1 MYFFM
6 IDLHF
11 LVLFSC
17 YAIDMISIS
26 ETKVIWLQGWDK
38 HTTVSALENRIK
50 DLRR

>member
-1 MYFFM
+1 MYIM
-6 IDLHF
+6 IDLLF
-11 LVLFSC
+11 LVLLSC
-17 YAIDMISIS
+17 YTIDMISIS